1 MKYLKRVSS
10 ELEVIKGGP
19 EEEELMLQG
28 VRFAFRVHQVRAWL
42 LLIQLWKTSACTI
55 REQFMPHSMLSLGH
69 AKALDTPRSLHAV
82 CRWIRRGHHASLPGA
97 QGEGVHVPD
106 TTAEAA
112 PSSAAAQT
120 RCQGL
125 MRSVRTRTCSS
136 YMVDLSIRHH
146 LVVAT
151 VAYYDLLIFFSFVS
165 RNSWG
170 LSILLQTLQYC
181 N

>member
-1 MKYLKRVSS
+1 
-10 ELEVIKGGP
+10 
-19 EEEELMLQG
+19 
-28 VRFAFRVHQVRAWL
+28 
-42 LLIQLWKTSACTI
+42 
-55 REQFMPHSMLSLGH
+55 MPHSMLSLGH

-151 VAYYDLLIFFSFVS
+151 VAYYDLLIFFLLFREIVEDCLFCCKRSSTVTNEQPLCLFRRNLCLLQAHPFVLPMSVFVKSFVLTDYVYKIYS
-165 RNSWG
+165 Y
-170 LSILLQTLQYC
+170 LC
-181 N
+181 AM